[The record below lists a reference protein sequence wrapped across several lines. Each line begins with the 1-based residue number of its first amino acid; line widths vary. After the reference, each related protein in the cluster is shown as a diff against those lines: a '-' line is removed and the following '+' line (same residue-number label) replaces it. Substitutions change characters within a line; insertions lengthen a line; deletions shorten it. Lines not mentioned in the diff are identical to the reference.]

1 MSFGSCLKLSEPWGN
16 GAHPVTYTHTFILAS
31 MAVYSR
37 VSGCASHF
45 SIHFVTSNGRACPSD
60 SLSRASRVLSDRQS
74 FWFVTRPFLRDRD
87 EMKVSFGLVQSSAE
101 ACHCSLDSFSAVT
114 SFPLLFL
121 FAFVLIYSY
130 IIMYGARNIPKER
143 VFGEVVVGVLK
154 VICRTLTLDVKHHIF
169 KPMKLQSHPDIADHT
184 QT

>member
-31 MAVYSR
+31 VP
-37 VSGCASHF
+37 GCASHF
-45 SIHFVTSNGRACPSD
+45 SIHFVTSNGRARPSD
-60 SLSRASRVLSDRQS
+60 SLSLASRVLSDRQS

-87 EMKVSFGLVQSSAE
+87 EMKVSFGLVQSSA
-101 ACHCSLDSFSAVT
+101 CHCSLDSFSAVT
-114 SFPLLFL
+114 LFQWLFL
-121 FAFVLIYSY
+121 FAFLLIYSY
-130 IIMYGARNIPKER
+130 IIMHGAWNIPKER
-143 VFGEVVVGVLK
+143 VFEVVVVGVLK
-154 VICRTLTLDVKHHIF
+154 VVCRTWTLDEKHHIF